1 MEKIREDLARL
12 FDEML
17 TQVGGFR
24 KKTYNGVFEKGFRQF
39 CNVPEEIGG
48 LCEETPEEE
57 RQTLILELAGII
69 PEYAAGL
76 MGEQPRRARERLS
89 VDYNMNMAVYVMPIL
104 TYTKD
109 DFCIQM
115 CRQMVEIWNDRRVTS
130 LTLSYATYDDISAG
144 FKKKWCYITTAVCE
158 NRGLPDDCYELEMLR
173 GYRDGYLMRSKEGR
187 ALVDEYYDL
196 APVIVRAINMRKDRA
211 EIYEDIYKSCLTP
224 CIRCIEEGDQERCK
238 DLYTGMVTDLK
249 TKYLGYQEGI

>member
-1 MEKIREDLARL
+1 MGQEDMEFGAVLQL
-12 FDEML
+12 F
-17 TQVGGFR
+17 G
-24 KKTYNGVFEKGFRQF
+24 Y
-39 CNVPEEIGG
+39 
-48 LCEETPEEE
+48 
-57 RQTLILELAGII
+57 
-69 PEYAAGL
+69 
-76 MGEQPRRARERLS
+76 
-89 VDYNMNMAVYVMPIL
+89 
-104 TYTKD
+104 
-109 DFCIQM
+109 
-115 CRQMVEIWNDRRVTS
+115 
-130 LTLSYATYDDISAG
+130 
-144 FKKKWCYITTAVCE
+144 
-158 NRGLPDDCYELEMLR
+158 LR

>member
-1 MEKIREDLARL
+1 M
-12 FDEML
+12 
-17 TQVGGFR
+17 
-24 KKTYNGVFEKGFRQF
+24 
-39 CNVPEEIGG
+39 
-48 LCEETPEEE
+48 
-57 RQTLILELAGII
+57 
-69 PEYAAGL
+69 
-76 MGEQPRRARERLS
+76 
-89 VDYNMNMAVYVMPIL
+89 
-104 TYTKD
+104 
-109 DFCIQM
+109 
-115 CRQMVEIWNDRRVTS
+115 EIWNDRRVTS

-158 NRGLPDDCYELEMLR
+158 NRGLPDDCYELETLR

-224 CIRCIEEGDQERCK
+224 CIRCIEEGNQERCK